1 MSNAGES
8 PERLIA
14 QAQAGSAEDLGRLLE
29 LYRNY
34 LMVLARTRVDS
45 ALRPRIDASDVVQE
59 TYLEALRDFG
69 QFEGKSERE
78 LVAWLRRILVRN
90 IADLVR
96 RHGAQARDWRRQQS
110 LELALDRS
118 SQAVHQALA
127 AGISTPSVQAAR
139 REQSV
144 LLADA
149 LARLPDDYR
158 QVIILRH
165 LERLSFPE
173 IARRMGRTAGAIRM
187 LWARAL
193 EKLRGQLESP
203 P

>member
-1 MSNAGES
+1 MSNTAEL
-8 PERLIA
+8 P
-14 QAQAGSAEDLGRLLE
+14 EDLLARARAGGVNDRGELLE

-34 LMVLARTRVDS
+34 LTLLAGMQIDS
-45 ALRPRIDASDVVQE
+45 ALRVRVDASDVVQE
-59 TYLEALRDFG
+59 TYLEAIRDFG
-69 QFEGKSERE
+69 QFEGKSEGE

-96 RHGAQARDWRRQQS
+96 RHGAQGRDWRRQES
-110 LELALDRS
+110 LEMALDRS
-118 SQAVHQALA
+118 SQTAHQALA

-165 LERLSFPE
+165 LERLPFPE
-173 IARRMGRTAGAIRM
+173 IARRMGRSAGAMRM